1 MPDDGARQT
10 TAGARF
16 AAKSGKFEPID
27 KVLTPSYLS
36 GRTSQARPAGVF
48 MLAAAKA

>member
-1 MPDDGARQT
+1 VT
-10 TAGARF
+10 TVF

-36 GRTSQARPAGVF
+36 HNTSQACPAGLF
-48 MLAAAKA
+48 MLPAA